1 MTCSGQDPCLHGGLF
16 MTQDLDP
23 RTEVWAAWPG
33 RHQVELHSG
42 HLNGDN
48 VLKVSCTLKNHERK
62 W

>member
-1 MTCSGQDPCLHGGLF
+1 